1 MQVELKEMH
10 LPESGNWPNIS
21 ENNPSKNAIP
31 ESSPIT
37 EQHKTIKL
45 LNDEFWMLQQKLT

>member
-10 LPESGNWPNIS
+10 LPEPGNWPNIS

-45 LNDEFWMLQQKLT
+45 LNDEVWMLQQKLT